1 MKFGNKTPMS
11 SARKR
16 QLMTAVTIF
25 GVITAIG
32 AGTAFFTKRNAAEN
46 QKMQEPVK
54 KIEQTDLSKP
64 DQILDGPAVWQADKG
79 AKVDS
84 LEQRIAQLEK
94 EKAQQLENGN
104 ATALPNI
111 DLSKTPPPPVAPEGI
126 KAGGTLSVESNQSLI
141 ESITLSR
148 QPNMAN
154 LQNAGNSDIANSGY
168 TAKVS
173 GVRPNI
179 EVVSDGGKVINNS
192 AVNEGTSSGNFRAQK
207 SYVPS
212 GTFFRVVLLGGIDAP
227 TGGESQTANPHPV
240 LMRVADMA
248 QLPNRVR
255 QNFKEC
261 FITGTG
267 YGDLSSERAM
277 IRTEQ
282 LSCVDKDGKAID
294 IAIKGWIAGEDG
306 KAGIRGRLVSK
317 QGAVL
322 KNALISGVLS
332 GLGQGFTTAATA
344 TTTTALGTVSSVSNG
359 KQLQSALGSG
369 AGNAFD
375 RLAQYYIKLADKMFP
390 VIEVDAGRRGDVVL
404 LKGFTIGE

>member
-306 KAGIRGRLVSK
+306 KAVNRTVK
-317 QGAVL
+317 
-322 KNALISGVLS
+322 LS
-332 GLGQGFTTAATA
+332 QMT
-344 TTTTALGTVSSVSNG
+344 
-359 KQLQSALGSG
+359 
-369 AGNAFD
+369 
-375 RLAQYYIKLADKMFP
+375 
-390 VIEVDAGRRGDVVL
+390 E
-404 LKGFTIGE
+404 